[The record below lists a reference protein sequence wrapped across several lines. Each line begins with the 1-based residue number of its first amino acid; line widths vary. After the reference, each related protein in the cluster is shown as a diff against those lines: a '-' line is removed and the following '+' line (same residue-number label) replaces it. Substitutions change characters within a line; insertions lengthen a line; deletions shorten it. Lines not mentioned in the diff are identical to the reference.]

1 MASNNEIRTPIESPI
16 MPSISPLEF
25 FPPQCDW
32 DGNMIMPSISPLEF
46 SPPKSDWNETMDDD
60 YYYYEE
66 EGDDDDDGG
75 GGVVSSLLDQ
85 FDQLFMKTKPSNNS
99 CTTHVHEHERDTPK
113 SDDYTVSLDGLNP
126 TLHQDQ
132 DLHPPRS
139 ASYFECNMC
148 MKMAREPVVTTCGHL
163 YCRPCLYTYS
173 SQKEECLVCKSKV
186 FNSLIT
192 PIYNCRDL
200 NSGFSVPPRPSSRA
214 QQAISRIKQWQN
226 KDFAVEEGHQM
237 VGELIYHWQVLAE
250 EHLVPR
256 SVYHSGLVSAQEF
269 KQAADKWE
277 TMHTSIEHLQKSRSQ
292 CAAHHLE
299 LQGLRN
305 QAQEVEAQIA
315 KLQTDLKT
323 IRNKEKEV
331 HLQLQTNLKK
341 SWELQKQITTTAQP
355 GLEKSHVIILKGSTL
370 RADMDAKFKF
380 LKVILTSLVL

>member
-1 MASNNEIRTPIESPI
+1 

-25 FPPQCDW
+25 F
-32 DGNMIMPSISPLEF
+32 LVTK
-46 SPPKSDWNETMDDD
+46 PKSDWYENMDDDD
-60 YYYYEE
+60 YYFEE
-66 EGDDDDDGG
+66 EKLYDDDDDDDDADG
-75 GGVVSSLLDQ
+75 VSSLLDQ
-85 FDQLFMKTKPSNNS
+85 FDQLFMKRKPSNNS
-99 CTTHVHEHERDTPK
+99 CTTHVHEHERDRPK

-132 DLHPPRS
+132 VAPRS

-148 MKMAREPVVTTCGHL
+148 MKMAREPVVTSCGHL
-163 YCRPCLYTYS
+163 YCRPCLYSYS

-200 NSGFSVPPRPSSRA
+200 NSGFNVPPRTSSRA
-214 QQAISRIKQWQN
+214 HQAISRIKQWQN
-226 KDFAVEEGHQM
+226 KDFAVEEGHQI
-237 VGELIYHWQVLAE
+237 VGELIYHLQVLDE
-250 EHLVPR
+250 ERLVPR

-277 TMHTSIEHLQKSRSQ
+277 TLRTSIEHLQKSRSQ
-292 CAAHHLE
+292 CSAHNLE

-341 SWELQKQITTTAQP
+341 SWELQKQITSTAQP
-355 GLEKSHVIILKGSTL
+355 RLGESRVSILKGSTL

-380 LKVILTSLVL
+380 LKVILTSLVLFFLLDQLRRTAEPQDS

>member
-1 MASNNEIRTPIESPI
+1 MASNNEIRKPIESLI

-25 FPPQCDW
+25 F
-32 DGNMIMPSISPLEF
+32 LF
-46 SPPKSDWNETMDDD
+46 TKPKSDWYENMDDD
-60 YYYYEE
+60 YYFEE
-66 EGDDDDDGG
+66 EKEYDDDDDDDDDG
-75 GGVVSSLLDQ
+75 VSTLLDQ
-85 FDQLFMKTKPSNNS
+85 FNQLFMKRKPSNNS
-99 CTTHVHEHERDTPK
+99 CTTHVHEREGDRPK
-113 SDDYTVSLDGLNP
+113 SGDYTVSLDGLNP

-139 ASYFECNMC
+139 ASYFDCNMC
-148 MKMAREPVVTTCGHL
+148 MKMAREPVVTACGHL
-163 YCRPCLYTYS
+163 YCRPCLYSYS
-173 SQKEECLVCKSKV
+173 SQKEECLVCKSRV

-200 NSGFSVPPRPSSRA
+200 NSGFNVPPRPSSRV

-226 KDFAVEEGHQM
+226 KDFSVEEGHQI
-237 VGELIYHWQVLAE
+237 VGELISHLQVLDE
-250 EHLVPR
+250 ERLVPR

-292 CAAHHLE
+292 CSAQNLE

-355 GLEKSHVIILKGSTL
+355 RLEKPYVTILKGSTL